1 MCPENLAA
9 GADGIITNL
18 LNFELCACRDRYF
31 IQIDSGIWLR
41 ADDPTGRPIPQ
52 FGISGR
58 IFAVADR
65 ARIARVVHLPPE
77 LAAAGGAG
85 VFELPVNIIRR
96 NTIRLICR
104 IGSRIQAKMEMRAFS
119 NSDTSEPS
127 QQPRPKQKHAASNAS
142 YFHPLLRFVLIWSS
156 HALYGAPPPCIS
168 INRIIIT

>member
-18 LNFELCACRDRYF
+18 LNFELCACGDRYF

-65 ARIARVVHLPPE
+65 VRIARVVHLPPE
-77 LAAAGGAG
+77 PAAAGGAG
-85 VFELPVNIIRR
+85 VFELPVNIMQERIRAGLR
-96 NTIRLICR
+96 PPFGQKGYDAPQRQR
-104 IGSRIQAKMEMRAFS
+104 
-119 NSDTSEPS
+119 SD
-127 QQPRPKQKHAASNAS
+127 
-142 YFHPLLRFVLIWSS
+142 FCVLR
-156 HALYGAPPPCIS
+156 
-168 INRIIIT
+168 